1 MAQNECI
8 PFYEN
13 GDTITVTTP
22 GAVSG
27 KTFAAISASRPYGPG
42 FSLTSTDSGGGNLVC
57 STAAAGSKAFG
68 VFANDQPVAEGKVSV
83 VCGVGFIVP
92 VVSGTAFVA
101 GEDVAVGAGGLAVK
115 VTANVAGSSATA
127 LLGKIA
133 SNNALTAT
141 SVAKDSSGNN
151 VSIVIKPLG
160 VSGVFGI
167 VIVGNTIE
175 VTLKTS
181 AGSVSEVTATE
192 LIAKIAAEPKA
203 AALLGLTNT
212 GASTGAGLV
221 EPQVLLPLTGGL
233 DAGSARAVGMAVSS
247 CNLGEDAQVK
257 LY

>member
-1 MAQNECI
+1 MANNECI

-13 GDTITVTTP
+13 GDTITVSTP

-27 KTFAAISASRPYGPG
+27 KTFAKISASRPYGPG

-57 STAAAGSKAFG
+57 ETATAGSKPFG
-68 VFANDQPVAEGKVSV
+68 VFANDQPVAEGKVAV

-92 VVSGTAFVA
+92 VTAAVALIA
-101 GEDVAVGAGGLAVK
+101 GEDVAVGANGQVTKYSNAVGAAA
-115 VTANVAGSSATA
+115 TANI
-127 LLGKIA
+127 GKVA
-133 SNNALTAT
+133 SNNALTLT

-151 VSIVIKPLG
+151 VQILIKPLTASAAFAIN
-160 VSGVFGI
+160 V
-167 VIVGNTIE
+167 VGNLIE

-192 LIAKIAAEPKA
+192 LIAKLAASA
-203 AALLGLTNT
+203 AANALLTAANT

-221 EPQVLLPLTGGL
+221 EPQPVTNLSGGG
-233 DAGSARAVGMAVSS
+233 DARAVGMAVSA
-247 CNLGEDAQVK
+247 CNAAEDAQIK